1 MTYNSYKFARERLM
15 FSFLLHVVMMFM
27 ILIRGQIK
35 TKKNLLSIYLAGILN
50 IHSDIHE
57 YTWLNWLKN
66 EITIVILHIS
76 RSRGVTQFAANASLA
91 LGFMGLFWACAEAG
105 DIRFIILVTCAILC
119 GYVYQVSTCCWYR
132 KLFLVSNAFN
142 MHIVL

>member
-1 MTYNSYKFARERLM
+1 M

-57 YTWLNWLKN
+57 YTWLN
-66 EITIVILHIS
+66 
-76 RSRGVTQFAANASLA
+76 
-91 LGFMGLFWACAEAG
+91 
-105 DIRFIILVTCAILC
+105 
-119 GYVYQVSTCCWYR
+119 
-132 KLFLVSNAFN
+132 
-142 MHIVL
+142 